1 MEKLYQVN
9 GPKKHVD
16 VAILIFGKID
26 FKQKLIRRDREG
38 HYILIKEKT
47 TPRGHVNSWHLCTK
61 HNSTHNYKGNTAT
74 A

>member
-47 TPRGHVNSWHLCTK
+47 TPRGHVNS
-61 HNSTHNYKGNTAT
+61 
-74 A
+74 